1 MLGVS
6 AGVLAASLS
15 IAYAIVGFAVLHMI
29 TRGMGSRPF
38 TLGSTYVAVLI
49 LGWPVLVMSLLGLA
63 DTAFDLRGR
72 GGRAGRRHG
81 PSDPQT

>member
-1 MLGVS
+1 
-6 AGVLAASLS
+6 
-15 IAYAIVGFAVLHMI
+15 MI

-49 LGWPVLVMSLLGLA
+49 FGWPVLVMSLLGLA

-72 GGRAGRRHG
+72 ATRRRG
-81 PSDPQT
+81 PSNPQT